1 MQHGRRTGGP
11 LNRRKEQKDLLP
23 GTLEMLILQT
33 LRRGA
38 LHCYAIAQYIQQTS
52 QDVLQ
57 VEEGSLYPA
66 LQRLLR
72 ERWVAADWGIS
83 ARNRKVRTYKLTPAG
98 RKQLDREIAGFHRL
112 LAGIGRVLRP
122 GEL

>member
-1 MQHGRRTGGP
+1 LTRR
-11 LNRRKEQKDLLP
+11 NEHKDLLP

-38 LHCYAIAQYIQQTS
+38 LHGYAIAQYIQQTS

-72 ERWVAADWGIS
+72 ERWVAADWGTS
-83 ARNRKVRTYKLTPAG
+83 ARNRKVRTYRLTAAG
-98 RKQLDREIAGFHRL
+98 RKQLDREIAGFDRL
-112 LAGIGRVLRP
+112 LAGIGRVMRP
-122 GEL
+122 AEV

>member
-1 MQHGRRTGGP
+1 MKQQR
-11 LNRRKEQKDLLP
+11 DLLP

-38 LHCYAIAQYIQQTS
+38 LHGYAISQYIQRTS

-72 ERWVAADWGIS
+72 EGWVIAEWGTS
-83 ARNRKVRTYKLTPAG
+83 ARNRRVRTYRLTPAG
-98 RKQLDREIAGFHRL
+98 RKQLEREIAGFERL
-112 LAGIGRVLRP
+112 LSGITRVIRP
-122 GEL
+122 VES

>member
-1 MQHGRRTGGP
+1 MKRRQD
-11 LNRRKEQKDLLP
+11 QKDLLP
-23 GTLEMLILQT
+23 GTLEMMILQT

-38 LHCYAIAQYIQQTS
+38 LHGYAIARHIQQTS

-72 ERWVAADWGIS
+72 EGWVTANWGTS
-83 ARNRKVRTYKLTPAG
+83 SLNRKVRVYKLTPAG
-98 RKQLDREIAGFHRL
+98 RKQLEREIAGFERL
-112 LAGIGRVLRP
+112 LDGIGRVMRP
-122 GEL
+122 AES

>member
-1 MQHGRRTGGP
+1 M
-11 LNRRKEQKDLLP
+11 KEKRDLLP

-38 LHCYAIAQYIQQTS
+38 LHGYAISQHIQQTS
-52 QDVLQ
+52 GDVLQ

-72 ERWVAADWGIS
+72 EGWVHAEWGTS
-83 ARNRKVRTYKLTPAG
+83 ARNRRVRTYRLTPSG
-98 RKQLDREIAGFHRL
+98 RKQLEREIAGFERL
-112 LAGIGRVLRP
+112 LAGIARVIRP
-122 GEL
+122 AES

>member
-1 MQHGRRTGGP
+1 MK
-11 LNRRKEQKDLLP
+11 RRKDQNDLLP

-38 LHCYAIAQYIQQTS
+38 LHGYAIAQHIEQTS

-72 ERWVAADWGIS
+72 EGWVVAAWGTS
-83 ARNRKVRTYKLTPAG
+83 ALNRKVRIYRLTPAG
-98 RKQLDREIAGFHRL
+98 HKQLNREIAGFERL
-112 LAGIGRVLRP
+112 LQGIGRVMRP
-122 GEL
+122 AES

>member
-1 MQHGRRTGGP
+1 MT
-11 LNRRKEQKDLLP
+11 RKQDRDLLP

-38 LHCYAIAQYIQQTS
+38 LHGYAIAQDIQRRS
-52 QDVLQ
+52 EDVLQ

-72 ERWVAADWGIS
+72 ESWVVAEWGIS
-83 ARNRKVRTYKLTPAG
+83 AQNRRVRTYKLTAAG
-98 RKQLDREIAGFHRL
+98 RKQLERERAGFERL
-112 LAGIGRVLRP
+112 LAGIGRVMRP
-122 GEL
+122 AES

>member
-1 MQHGRRTGGP
+1 MRG
-11 LNRRKEQKDLLP
+11 ELLP

-38 LHCYAIAQYIQQTS
+38 LHGYAIAQDIRRVS
-52 QDVLQ
+52 EDVLQ

-72 ERWVAADWGIS
+72 EGWVVAEWTIS
-83 ARNRKVRTYKLTPAG
+83 AQNRRVRTYRLTAAG
-98 RKQLDREIAGFHRL
+98 RKQLERERAGFERL
-112 LAGIGRVLRP
+112 VAGIGRVMRP
-122 GEL
+122 AES